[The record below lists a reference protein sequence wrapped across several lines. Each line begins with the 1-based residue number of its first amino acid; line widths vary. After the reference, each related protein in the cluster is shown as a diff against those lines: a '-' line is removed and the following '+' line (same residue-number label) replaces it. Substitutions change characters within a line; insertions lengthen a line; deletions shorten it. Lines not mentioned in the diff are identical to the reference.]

1 MNVSHQ
7 PATGEV
13 IEVESVLL
21 RIITWYS
28 IQQDVP
34 RDVWEALTVVEKDLD
49 TREQAAREREKERG
63 Y

>member
-1 MNVSHQ
+1 MNTSQ
-7 PATGEV
+7 RPATGEV

-34 RDVWEALTVVEKDLD
+34 RTVWEALTTIEKDLD
-49 TREQAAREREKERG
+49 AREQAARQREKERG
-63 Y
+63 G

>member
-1 MNVSHQ
+1 MNTSQ
-7 PATGEV
+7 RPATGEV

-34 RDVWEALTVVEKDLD
+34 RTVWEALTTIEKDLD
-49 TREQAAREREKERG
+49 TREQAARKREKERG